1 MLRIWLALS
10 MNFTNQQHFEK
21 FVHKGLSLAIY
32 LKILF
37 VTKSVKSAY
46 FVKVYLNKMSNCLIL
61 IALYQSVMLCR
72 KPGSMNITYKYL
84 DIRESG

>member
-32 LKILF
+32 LNGNIPLKFGNYIARSEF
-37 VTKSVKSAY
+37 KQIQGFCSEIPNGCPIIKS
-46 FVKVYLNKMSNCLIL
+46 MSDM
-61 IALYQSVMLCR
+61 IALFTKQFHSSQG
-72 KPGSMNITYKYL
+72 K
-84 DIRESG
+84 